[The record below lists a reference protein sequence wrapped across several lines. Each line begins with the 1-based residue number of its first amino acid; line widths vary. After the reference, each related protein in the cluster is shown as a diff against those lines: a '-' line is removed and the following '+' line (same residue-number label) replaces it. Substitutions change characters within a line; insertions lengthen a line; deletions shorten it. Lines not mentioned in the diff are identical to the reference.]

1 MFDNY
6 STSLRVDDSPASL
19 GLWDTAGQEDYDR
32 LRVLSYEHADV
43 FLLCF
48 AIDNRKSY
56 ENLIH
61 KWWEMCSHVQCTSST
76 SCLY

>member
-1 MFDNY
+1 MWCLAEYIPTIFDNY
-6 STSLRVDDSPASL
+6 SATLKVDDTPISL

-43 FLLCF
+43 FMMCF
-48 AIDNRKSY
+48 AVDNRKSY

-61 KWWEMCSHVQCTSST
+61 KW
-76 SCLY
+76 